1 MKRKT
6 YGVSGLMD
14 WTTQIKAGKAMVTV
28 HFTGGALTAYGVT
41 PATYSTTDA
50 FFQRVIEGSAQF
62 RSGKIALLSEMEVGG
77 NPDAADAAR
86 KVAKDKAAV
95 GASDA
100 ALTEAK
106 DEAAVGEADAAHAV
120 AKGEA
125 AVGAADA
132 AHTEAKDEAE
142 DGDEDGTVVEVP
154 DRYDAVVYLKEH
166 FPGNGYTSTAL
177 RTKAAFDAACRAHGV
192 RFVFTTE
199 NDAQ

>member
-77 NPDAADAAR
+77 NPDAADAAH
-86 KVAKDKAAV
+86 
-95 GASDA
+95 
-100 ALTEAK
+100 T
-106 DEAAVGEADAAHAV
+106 V
-120 AKGEA
+120 AKG
-125 AVGAADA
+125 
-132 AHTEAKDEAE
+132 EAE
-142 DGDEDGTVVEVP
+142 DGDEEGTVVEVP

-166 FPGNGYTSTAL
+166 FPDKGYTSTAL

-199 NDAQ
+199 NEAQ

>member
-1 MKRKT
+1 
-6 YGVSGLMD
+6 MD

-62 RSGKIALLSEMEVGG
+62 RSGKIALLSEMEVSG
-77 NPDAADAAR
+77 NPDASDAAR

-106 DEAAVGEADAAHAV
+106 GEA
-120 AKGEA
+120 EN
-125 AVGAADA
+125 
-132 AHTEAKDEAE
+132 
-142 DGDEDGTVVEVP
+142 GDEEGTVVEVP

>member
-1 MKRKT
+1 M
-6 YGVSGLMD
+6 
-14 WTTQIKAGKAMVTV
+14 
-28 HFTGGALTAYGVT
+28 T

-86 KVAKDKAAV
+86 KLAKDKAAV

-106 DEAAVGEADAAHAV
+106 GEA
-120 AKGEA
+120 EN
-125 AVGAADA
+125 
-132 AHTEAKDEAE
+132 
-142 DGDEDGTVVEVP
+142 GDEEGTVVEVP

-166 FPGNGYTSTAL
+166 FPDKGYTSTAL

-199 NDAQ
+199 NEAQ

>member
-77 NPDAADAAR
+77 NPGAADAAR
-86 KVAKDKAAV
+86 TVAKDKAAV

-106 DEAAVGEADAAHAV
+106 GEA
-120 AKGEA
+120 EN
-125 AVGAADA
+125 
-132 AHTEAKDEAE
+132 
-142 DGDEDGTVVEVP
+142 GDEEGTVVEVP

-166 FPGNGYTSTAL
+166 FPDKGYTSTAL

-199 NDAQ
+199 NEAQ

>member
-86 KVAKDKAAV
+86 TVAKDKATV
-95 GASDA
+95 GVADA

-106 DEAAVGEADAAHAV
+106 DEAEN
-120 AKGEA
+120 
-125 AVGAADA
+125 
-132 AHTEAKDEAE
+132 
-142 DGDEDGTVVEVP
+142 GDEEGTVVEVP

-166 FPGNGYTSTAL
+166 FPDKGYTSTAL
-177 RTKAAFDAACRAHGV
+177 RTKAAFDAACRAHSV

>member
-62 RSGKIALLSEMEVGG
+62 RSGKIALPSEMEVGG
-77 NPDAADAAR
+77 NPGAADAAR
-86 KVAKDKAAV
+86 TVAKDKATV
-95 GASDA
+95 GA
-100 ALTEAK
+100 
-106 DEAAVGEADAAHAV
+106 ADAAHTV
-120 AKGEA
+120 AKDEA

-132 AHTEAKDEAE
+132 ALTEAKGEAE
-142 DGDEDGTVVEVP
+142 DGEEDGTVVEVP

-166 FPGNGYTSTAL
+166 FPGNGYTYTAL

-199 NDAQ
+199 NDAK

>member
-106 DEAAVGEADAAHAV
+106 G
-120 AKGEA
+120 
-125 AVGAADA
+125 
-132 AHTEAKDEAE
+132 EAE
-142 DGDEDGTVVEVP
+142 DGDEEGTVVEVP

>member
-77 NPDAADAAR
+77 HPDAADAAR

-100 ALTEAK
+100 AHT
-106 DEAAVGEADAAHAV
+106 V

-125 AVGAADA
+125 
-132 AHTEAKDEAE
+132 EN
-142 DGDEDGTVVEVP
+142 GDEEGTVVEVP

>member
-95 GASDA
+95 GEADAAHTVAKGEDDA

-106 DEAAVGEADAAHAV
+106 G
-120 AKGEA
+120 
-125 AVGAADA
+125 
-132 AHTEAKDEAE
+132 EAE
-142 DGDEDGTVVEVP
+142 DGEEEGTVVEVP

-199 NDAQ
+199 NEAQ

>member
-86 KVAKDKAAV
+86 KLAKDKAAV

-106 DEAAVGEADAAHAV
+106 GEA
-120 AKGEA
+120 EN
-125 AVGAADA
+125 
-132 AHTEAKDEAE
+132 
-142 DGDEDGTVVEVP
+142 GDEEGTVVEVP

-166 FPGNGYTSTAL
+166 FPDKGYTSTAL

-192 RFVFTTE
+192 RFVFTTKNE
-199 NDAQ
+199 AQ

>member
-77 NPDAADAAR
+77 NPDAADAAHT
-86 KVAKDKAAV
+86 VAKDKAAV

-106 DEAAVGEADAAHAV
+106 GEA
-120 AKGEA
+120 EN
-125 AVGAADA
+125 
-132 AHTEAKDEAE
+132 
-142 DGDEDGTVVEVP
+142 GDEEGTVVEVP

>member
-77 NPDAADAAR
+77 NHGAADAAR
-86 KVAKDKAAV
+86 TVAKDKAAV
-95 GASDA
+95 GEADAAHTVAKGASDA

-106 DEAAVGEADAAHAV
+106 GEA
-120 AKGEA
+120 EN
-125 AVGAADA
+125 
-132 AHTEAKDEAE
+132 
-142 DGDEDGTVVEVP
+142 GDEEGTVVEVP

>member
-50 FFQRVIEGSAQF
+50 FFQRVIEGSTQF

-77 NPDAADAAR
+77 HPGAADASP

-106 DEAAVGEADAAHAV
+106 G
-120 AKGEA
+120 
-125 AVGAADA
+125 
-132 AHTEAKDEAE
+132 EAE
-142 DGDEDGTVVEVP
+142 DGEEEGTVVEVP

>member
-86 KVAKDKAAV
+86 KEAKDKAAV
-95 GASDA
+95 GA
-100 ALTEAK
+100 
-106 DEAAVGEADAAHAV
+106 ADAARTV
-120 AKGEA
+120 
-125 AVGAADA
+125 
-132 AHTEAKDEAE
+132 AKDEAE
-142 DGDEDGTVVEVP
+142 DGDEEVTVVEVP

-166 FPGNGYTSTAL
+166 FPDKGYTSTAL

>member
-86 KVAKDKAAV
+86 KLAKDKAAV

-106 DEAAVGEADAAHAV
+106 GEAENGD
-120 AKGEA
+120 
-125 AVGAADA
+125 
-132 AHTEAKDEAE
+132 DE
-142 DGDEDGTVVEVP
+142 GTVVEVP

-166 FPGNGYTSTAL
+166 FPDKGYTSTAL

-199 NDAQ
+199 NEAQ

>member
-77 NPDAADAAR
+77 HPDAADAAR
-86 KVAKDKAAV
+86 TVAKDK
-95 GASDA
+95 
-100 ALTEAK
+100 
-106 DEAAVGEADAAHAV
+106 AAVGEADAAHAV

-125 AVGAADA
+125 
-132 AHTEAKDEAE
+132 EN
-142 DGDEDGTVVEVP
+142 GDEEGTVVEVP

-166 FPGNGYTSTAL
+166 FPDNGYTSTAL

>member
-77 NPDAADAAR
+77 NPGAADAAHT
-86 KVAKDKAAV
+86 VAKD
-95 GASDA
+95 
-100 ALTEAK
+100 
-106 DEAAVGEADAAHAV
+106 
-120 AKGEA
+120 EA

-132 AHTEAKDEAE
+132 ALTEAKGEAE
-142 DGDEDGTVVEVP
+142 DGEEEGTVVEVP

-166 FPGNGYTSTAL
+166 FPDKGYTSTAL

>member
-77 NPDAADAAR
+77 NHGAADAAR
-86 KVAKDKAAV
+86 TVAKDKATV

-100 ALTEAK
+100 ALTVAK
-106 DEAAVGEADAAHAV
+106 NKATVGVTDAAHTV

-125 AVGAADA
+125 KG
-132 AHTEAKDEAE
+132 EAE
-142 DGDEDGTVVEVP
+142 NGDEEGTVVEVP

-166 FPGNGYTSTAL
+166 FPDNGYTSTAL

>member
-77 NPDAADAAR
+77 NHGAADAAR
-86 KVAKDKAAV
+86 TVAKDKAAV
-95 GASDA
+95 GEADA

-106 DEAAVGEADAAHAV
+106 G
-120 AKGEA
+120 
-125 AVGAADA
+125 
-132 AHTEAKDEAE
+132 EAE
-142 DGDEDGTVVEVP
+142 DGDENGDEEGTVVEVP

-166 FPGNGYTSTAL
+166 FPDKGYTSTAL
-177 RTKAAFDAACRAHGV
+177 RTKAAFDAACNAFKGLL
-192 RFVFTTE
+192 
-199 NDAQ
+199 

>member
-77 NPDAADAAR
+77 NPGAADAAR
-86 KVAKDKAAV
+86 TVAKDKAAV
-95 GASDA
+95 GA
-100 ALTEAK
+100 
-106 DEAAVGEADAAHAV
+106 
-120 AKGEA
+120 
-125 AVGAADA
+125 
-132 AHTEAKDEAE
+132 AE
-142 DGDEDGTVVEVP
+142 DGEEEGTVVEVP

-177 RTKAAFDAACRAHGV
+177 RTKDAFDAACRAHGV

>member
-86 KVAKDKAAV
+86 KLAKDKAAV

-106 DEAAVGEADAAHAV
+106 GEA
-120 AKGEA
+120 EN
-125 AVGAADA
+125 
-132 AHTEAKDEAE
+132 
-142 DGDEDGTVVEVP
+142 GDEEGTVVEVP

-166 FPGNGYTSTAL
+166 FPDKGYTSTAL

-199 NDAQ
+199 NEAQ

>member
-77 NPDAADAAR
+77 HPDAADAAHT
-86 KVAKDKAAV
+86 VAKDKATV
-95 GASDA
+95 GVADAAHTVAKGEADA

-106 DEAAVGEADAAHAV
+106 GEA
-120 AKGEA
+120 EN
-125 AVGAADA
+125 
-132 AHTEAKDEAE
+132 
-142 DGDEDGTVVEVP
+142 GDEEGTVVEVP

-177 RTKAAFDAACRAHGV
+177 RTKAAFDAACMAHGV

>member
-77 NPDAADAAR
+77 NPGAADAAR
-86 KVAKDKAAV
+86 TVAKDKATV
-95 GASDA
+95 GAADA

-106 DEAAVGEADAAHAV
+106 GEA
-120 AKGEA
+120 EN
-125 AVGAADA
+125 
-132 AHTEAKDEAE
+132 
-142 DGDEDGTVVEVP
+142 GDEDGTVVEVP

-166 FPGNGYTSTAL
+166 FPDKGYTSTAL

>member
-86 KVAKDKAAV
+86 KVAKDKAA
-95 GASDA
+95 A
-100 ALTEAK
+100 
-106 DEAAVGEADAAHAV
+106 GEADAALTV
-120 AKGEA
+120 AKG
-125 AVGAADA
+125 
-132 AHTEAKDEAE
+132 EAE
-142 DGDEDGTVVEVP
+142 DGDEEGTVVEVP

-199 NDAQ
+199 NEAQ

>member
-77 NPDAADAAR
+77 NHGAADAAR
-86 KVAKDKAAV
+86 TVAKDKAAV
-95 GASDA
+95 GAADA

-106 DEAAVGEADAAHAV
+106 G
-120 AKGEA
+120 
-125 AVGAADA
+125 
-132 AHTEAKDEAE
+132 EAE
-142 DGDEDGTVVEVP
+142 DGEEDGTVVEVP

-199 NDAQ
+199 NEAQ

>member
-77 NPDAADAAR
+77 NPGAADAAR
-86 KVAKDKAAV
+86 TVAKDKAAV

-106 DEAAVGEADAAHAV
+106 D
-120 AKGEA
+120 K
-125 AVGAADA
+125 
-132 AHTEAKDEAE
+132 AE
-142 DGDEDGTVVEVP
+142 DGDEEGTVVEVP

-166 FPGNGYTSTAL
+166 FPDKGYTSTVL

-199 NDAQ
+199 NEAQ

>member
-77 NPDAADAAR
+77 NPDAADAAHT
-86 KVAKDKAAV
+86 VAKDKAAV

-106 DEAAVGEADAAHAV
+106 DEAEN
-120 AKGEA
+120 
-125 AVGAADA
+125 
-132 AHTEAKDEAE
+132 
-142 DGDEDGTVVEVP
+142 GDEEGTVVEVP

-199 NDAQ
+199 NEAQ

>member
-77 NPDAADAAR
+77 NPGAADAAR
-86 KVAKDKAAV
+86 TVAKDKATV
-95 GASDA
+95 GAADA

-106 DEAAVGEADAAHAV
+106 GEA
-120 AKGEA
+120 EN
-125 AVGAADA
+125 
-132 AHTEAKDEAE
+132 
-142 DGDEDGTVVEVP
+142 GDEEVTVVEVP

>member
-77 NPDAADAAR
+77 NPDAADAAHT
-86 KVAKDKAAV
+86 VAK
-95 GASDA
+95 
-100 ALTEAK
+100 
-106 DEAAVGEADAAHAV
+106 
-120 AKGEA
+120 
-125 AVGAADA
+125 GAADA
-132 AHTEAKDEAE
+132 AHTVAKGEAEDALTEAKGEAE
-142 DGDEDGTVVEVP
+142 DGDEEGTVVEVP

-166 FPGNGYTSTAL
+166 FPDKGYTSTAL

-199 NDAQ
+199 NEAQ

>member
-77 NPDAADAAR
+77 NPDAADAAHT
-86 KVAKDKAAV
+86 VAKDKAAV

-106 DEAAVGEADAAHAV
+106 GEA
-120 AKGEA
+120 EN
-125 AVGAADA
+125 
-132 AHTEAKDEAE
+132 
-142 DGDEDGTVVEVP
+142 GDEEGTVVEVP

-166 FPGNGYTSTAL
+166 FPDKGYTSTAL

-199 NDAQ
+199 NEAQ

>member
-86 KVAKDKAAV
+86 KMAKDKAAV
-95 GASDA
+95 GTSDS

-106 DEAAVGEADAAHAV
+106 DEAEN
-120 AKGEA
+120 
-125 AVGAADA
+125 
-132 AHTEAKDEAE
+132 
-142 DGDEDGTVVEVP
+142 GDEEGTVVEVP

-166 FPGNGYTSTAL
+166 FPDKGYTSTAL

>member
-1 MKRKT
+1 
-6 YGVSGLMD
+6 MD

-86 KVAKDKAAV
+86 KLAKDKAAV

-106 DEAAVGEADAAHAV
+106 GEA
-120 AKGEA
+120 EN
-125 AVGAADA
+125 
-132 AHTEAKDEAE
+132 
-142 DGDEDGTVVEVP
+142 GDEEGTVVEVP

-166 FPGNGYTSTAL
+166 FPDKGYTSTAL

-199 NDAQ
+199 NEAQ

>member
-77 NPDAADAAR
+77 NPGAADAAR
-86 KVAKDKAAV
+86 TVAKDKASV

-106 DEAAVGEADAAHAV
+106 GEAEDALTE

-125 AVGAADA
+125 
-132 AHTEAKDEAE
+132 EN
-142 DGDEDGTVVEVP
+142 GDEEGTVVEVP

-166 FPGNGYTSTAL
+166 FPDKGYTSTAL

-199 NDAQ
+199 NEAQ

>member
-77 NPDAADAAR
+77 NPGAADAAR
-86 KVAKDKAAV
+86 TVAKDKATVGAADAAHTVAKDEAAV
-95 GASDA
+95 GAAAAAHAVANGASDA

-106 DEAAVGEADAAHAV
+106 GEA
-120 AKGEA
+120 EN
-125 AVGAADA
+125 
-132 AHTEAKDEAE
+132 
-142 DGDEDGTVVEVP
+142 GDEDGTVVEVP

-166 FPGNGYTSTAL
+166 FPDKGYTSTAL

>member
-86 KVAKDKAAV
+86 KLTKDKAAV

-106 DEAAVGEADAAHAV
+106 GEAENGD
-120 AKGEA
+120 
-125 AVGAADA
+125 
-132 AHTEAKDEAE
+132 DE
-142 DGDEDGTVVEVP
+142 GTVVEVP

-166 FPGNGYTSTAL
+166 FPDKGYTSTAL

-199 NDAQ
+199 NEAQ

>member
-77 NPDAADAAR
+77 NP
-86 KVAKDKAAV
+86 

-106 DEAAVGEADAAHAV
+106 DEAEN
-120 AKGEA
+120 
-125 AVGAADA
+125 
-132 AHTEAKDEAE
+132 
-142 DGDEDGTVVEVP
+142 GDEEGTVVEVP

-166 FPGNGYTSTAL
+166 FPDKGYTSTAL

>member
-86 KVAKDKAAV
+86 TVAKDK
-95 GASDA
+95 S
-100 ALTEAK
+100 
-106 DEAAVGEADAAHAV
+106 AVGEAAAAHAV

-125 AVGAADA
+125 EDA
-132 AHTEAKDEAE
+132 LTEAKGEAE
-142 DGDEDGTVVEVP
+142 DGEEEGTVVEVP

>member
-77 NPDAADAAR
+77 HPDAADAAR
-86 KVAKDKAAV
+86 TVAKDK
-95 GASDA
+95 
-100 ALTEAK
+100 
-106 DEAAVGEADAAHAV
+106 
-120 AKGEA
+120 
-125 AVGAADA
+125 
-132 AHTEAKDEAE
+132 AE

-166 FPGNGYTSTAL
+166 FPDKGYTSTAL

-199 NDAQ
+199 NEAQ